1 MGKTAT
7 FISEFLKDG
16 HLSVPQKIVKAL
28 SLEKG
33 NKVKAVLET
42 EKFDKNGFLRLF
54 GIWKDKTEEEIST
67 YKEILKERE
76 RFGRGE
82 IEL

>member
-7 FISEFLKDG
+7 FIAEFLKDG
-16 HLSVPQKIVKAL
+16 HLSIPEKVVKAL

-33 NKVKAVLET
+33 RKVRAIINT
-42 EKFDKNGFLRLF
+42 ERFDRNGFLRLS
-54 GIWKDKTEEEIST
+54 GVWRDKADNEINM

-76 RFGRGE
+76 GFGRGE
-82 IEL
+82 IKL